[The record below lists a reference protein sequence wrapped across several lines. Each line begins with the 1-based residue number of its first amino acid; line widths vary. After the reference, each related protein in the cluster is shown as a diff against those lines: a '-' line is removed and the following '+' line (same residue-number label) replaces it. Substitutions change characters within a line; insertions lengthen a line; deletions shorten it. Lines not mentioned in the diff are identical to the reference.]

1 MIDGPDFIC
10 VGMPKAGTG
19 WLYDQLD
26 AHPDFWMPPVKE
38 LVYLNQVYP
47 ALKFVDENGAPVQSR
62 KERQAR
68 KRGTFSPESRL
79 RPGER
84 LVHRVS
90 LDERDTAF
98 LKYASAGRG
107 EQMELEFYAGL
118 FQFKGA
124 LKSGDVT
131 PPYCN
136 LEGET
141 IARVAQR
148 FPAMKVL
155 LLVRD
160 PVARVWSRICMSHAG
175 PGFDTGLLAD
185 EGGFRDYIGATHK
198 LGALSA
204 TQTYLRWRQH
214 APETELRFFFFDDL
228 AREPARLRAEILEFL
243 GADPEERGASIPPD
257 YNRKAKEK
265 LEMTPLSRAVLVERF
280 AGELKASA
288 ELFAGP
294 ACEWPGRYGI

>member
-1 MIDGPDFIC
+1 MTVGPDFIC

-38 LVYLNQVYP
+38 LVYLNKDHP
-47 ALKFVDENGAPVQSR
+47 GLKFVDENGAPALDR
-62 KERQAR
+62 KERLAR
-68 KRGTFSPESRL
+68 KRGGFLPENRP

-84 LVHRVS
+84 RVHRLS
-90 LDERDTAF
+90 LDAADNAF

-107 EQMELEFYAGL
+107 KPMDLDFYAGL

-124 LKSGDVT
+124 LKSGDIT

-136 LEGET
+136 LEGEA
-141 IARVAQR
+141 IARIAQR
-148 FPAMKVL
+148 FPAMQAL

-160 PVARVWSRICMSHAG
+160 PVARVWSRICMSHASR
-175 PGFDTGLLAD
+175 GFDTALLED
-185 EGGFRDYIGATHK
+185 EGGFRSYIADTHK

-204 TQTYLRWRQH
+204 TQTHMRWREH
-214 APETELRFFFFDDL
+214 APDTDLRVFFFDDL
-228 AREPARLRAEILEFL
+228 AREPARVRREVIQFL
-243 GADPEERGASIPPD
+243 GADPDKQSSTIPPD

-265 LEMTPLSRAVLVERF
+265 LEMTPLARAVLVEHFRD
-280 AGELKASA
+280 ELKASA
-288 ELFAGP
+288 EIFAGP
-294 ACEWPGRYGI
+294 ARTWPQLYGI